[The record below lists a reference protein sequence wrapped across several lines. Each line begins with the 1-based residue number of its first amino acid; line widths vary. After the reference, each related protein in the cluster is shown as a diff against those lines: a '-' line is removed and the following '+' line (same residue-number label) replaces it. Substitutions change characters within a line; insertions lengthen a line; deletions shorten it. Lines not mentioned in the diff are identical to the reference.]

1 MGFYY
6 FDYTYFLFMLP
17 ALLISMVAQFKVNST
32 FQKYS
37 RVNTA
42 RNMTGADAA
51 MRVMQYGGAYD
62 VQIRHI
68 GGSLNDNFNPSTG
81 IISLSDP
88 VYAATSVSAVGVAGA

>member
-42 RNMTGADAA
+42 RDMTGADAA
-51 MRVMQYGGAYD
+51 MRDAVRRCIRCADSPYRRKLKRQFQPVHRDHQPIGPGIRGNVRFGGGCGGA
-62 VQIRHI
+62 
-68 GGSLNDNFNPSTG
+68 
-81 IISLSDP
+81 
-88 VYAATSVSAVGVAGA
+88 

>member
-51 MRVMQYGGAYD
+51 MRVMQYGGCLLY
-62 VQIRHI
+62 
-68 GGSLNDNFNPSTG
+68 
-81 IISLSDP
+81 
-88 VYAATSVSAVGVAGA
+88 TSRCV

>member
-51 MRVMQYGGAYD
+51 MRVMQYGGAYG
-62 VQIRHI
+62 VQSREGI
-68 GGSLNDNFNPSTG
+68 GSTFWFEMDTVTPPSPEEQA
-81 IISLSDP
+81 LP
-88 VYAATSVSAVGVAGA
+88 E